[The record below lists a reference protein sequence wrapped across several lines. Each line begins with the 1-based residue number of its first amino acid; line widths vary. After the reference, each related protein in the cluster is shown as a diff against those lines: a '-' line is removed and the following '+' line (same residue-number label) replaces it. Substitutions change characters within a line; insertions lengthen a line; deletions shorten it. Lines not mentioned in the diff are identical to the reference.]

1 MNIEETLSII
11 TSFIEI
17 CILCIDEK
25 GNIKRRVINSKK
37 DFNIIG
43 IKSIYEIFSKE
54 DNRRIEEM
62 LTLNITDERE
72 HFKVK
77 SSYGIQDGVKVLIKN
92 IGGETYICLTFIK
105 SIREKNIE
113 YERRLIELEHAASR
127 DSMTQLLNR
136 FGYWERVKSLLH
148 SGDPER
154 KLGIILLDVDKLK
167 QINDTLGHKGGD
179 KALKQISELISS
191 SIRSRDI
198 AVRYGG
204 DEFVIVTEEMTG
216 IRSTA
221 YGLAKRL
228 VRNINENKDTFLTT
242 ASVGVHVVKVG
253 DFEKY
258 LLNEKQLRKQWD
270 SAVDVAD
277 KMAYKAKESGRN
289 RVVFSQGD

>member
-11 TSFIEI
+11 TSFVEI

-43 IKSIYEIFSKE
+43 IKSIYELFSGE
-54 DNRRIEEM
+54 DRKRIEEM
-62 LTLNITDERE
+62 LTFNITDERE
-72 HFKVK
+72 HFKLK
-77 SSYGIQDGVKVLIKN
+77 SNFGIQNGVKVIIKN
-92 IGGETYICLTFIK
+92 INDEMYICLTFVK
-105 SIREKNIE
+105 SLREKNIE
-113 YERRLIELEHAASR
+113 YERRLIDLENTASR

-136 FGYWERVKSLLH
+136 FGYWERVKKLLH

-154 KLGIILLDVDKLK
+154 KLGIVFIDIDKLK
-167 QINDTLGHKGGD
+167 EINDTLTHKGGD

-204 DEFVIVTEEMTG
+204 DEFIIVVEEMTG

-221 YGLAKRL
+221 HGLAKRL
-228 VRNINENKDTFLTT
+228 VRKINENKNDFLTT
-242 ASVGVHVVKVG
+242 ISVGVHIVKVG

-258 LLNEKQLRKQWD
+258 LLNEKKLREQWD
-270 SAVDVAD
+270 KAVNVAD
-277 KMAYKAKESGRN
+277 QMAYRAKESGRN
-289 RVVFSQGD
+289 RVVFSKEV

>member
-11 TSFIEI
+11 TSFVEI

-43 IKSIYEIFSKE
+43 VKSIYEIFSVE
-54 DNRRIEEM
+54 DSKRIEEM
-62 LTLNITDERE
+62 ITFNITDERE
-72 HFKVK
+72 HFKLK
-77 SSYGIQDGVKVLIKN
+77 SIYGIQDGVKIIIKN
-92 IGGETYICLTFIK
+92 IKGEIYICLTFVK
-105 SIREKNIE
+105 SPREKNIE
-113 YERRLIELEHAASR
+113 YEKRLIELENTASR

-136 FGYWERVKSLLH
+136 FGYWERVRKLLH
-148 SGDPER
+148 SGDSEK
-154 KLGIILLDVDKLK
+154 KLGIVFIDIDKLK
-167 QINDTLGHKGGD
+167 QINDTLMHKEGD
-179 KALKQISELISS
+179 RALKQISELISS

-204 DEFVIVTEEMTG
+204 DEFVIIVEEITG

-228 VRNINENKDTFLTT
+228 VKNINENKDNFLTT
-242 ASVGVHVVKVG
+242 ISVGVHIVKVG

-258 LLNEKQLRKQWD
+258 LLDGRKLREQWD
-270 SAVDVAD
+270 KAVNIAD
-277 KMAYKAKESGRN
+277 QMAYRAKESGRN
-289 RVVFSQGD
+289 RVVFSKEV